1 MTGTRMD
8 ADRERAARRSMRDSY
23 DSGPAPRTL
32 PAWNES
38 VQAIL
43 ALERLLNDGCQ
54 LSFER
59 PQMPRL
65 P

>member
-1 MTGTRMD
+1 MD
-8 ADRERAARRSMRDSY
+8 PERERAARRSMRDID
-23 DSGPAPRTL
+23 DSGPAPRLL

-43 ALERLLNDGCQ
+43 ALERLLNDGRQ

-59 PQMPRL
+59 PQKNGPRL